1 MKFGT
6 PHLPPNFQIKSV
18 FFNFP
23 DKITSYTDYVHSL
36 ERLTAFVSRREI
48 SSAEELEEEDESSRC
63 ASVSRMNNAL
73 FHPRLHFECPEA
85 MEGRFV
91 YLKAEGLKE
100 RWRSQF
106 NLVLCEVMVY

>member
-1 MKFGT
+1 M
-6 PHLPPNFQIKSV
+6 
-18 FFNFP
+18 
-23 DKITSYTDYVHSL
+23 
-36 ERLTAFVSRREI
+36 
-48 SSAEELEEEDESSRC
+48 
-63 ASVSRMNNAL
+63 SRMNNAL